1 MKNIIIIELEKYHH
15 EIVYCHLI
23 SNINI
28 KKNIFIYCNYISDYY
43 IENKYKITFKKLIF
57 SIIKDEYEYIFNTI
71 EKPLQAILFIIL
83 KIFKKD
89 VSITIHNPD
98 VFINTGN
105 KVKFKKMLYRFVF
118 SKYILNKTNNIYLL
132 SDRTT
137 KILKN
142 YNFNNKI
149 KLLNTNVLN
158 NLVKNVNINR
168 QNEIGIIGSVDFK
181 RRKYYEILNQ
191 IKYLAIKGYKI
202 KLIGNINE
210 LDGVTIKNYI
220 NKNHL
225 ETYIKYFDYK
235 LDYGEF
241 YEEIFKCNYILC
253 AFNDLRYID
262 EKISFSEIIA
272 KAFNIPIIFYENNYF
287 KIYGNKYKSLG
298 DIIK

>member
-241 YEEIFKCNYILC
+241 YEEIF
-253 AFNDLRYID
+253 
-262 EKISFSEIIA
+262 
-272 KAFNIPIIFYENNYF
+272 
-287 KIYGNKYKSLG
+287 
-298 DIIK
+298 